1 VTEHPYKQAPD
12 RAFWSRSVSR
22 DFDASSVADA
32 PPFLLTRDDRF
43 MSAGSCFASNVRSYL
58 EGAGYRYTVTEA
70 AHPLWSEWVE
80 EAYYEAFSARYG
92 NIYTARQMVQLLERG
107 LGSFQPAEEYW
118 QSDGTLIDP
127 FRPGLRYRARSV
139 GEFRALTRQHL
150 RAVLRAV
157 EISSVFVF
165 TLGLTEAWVSTDDEA
180 VFPACPGTVA
190 GAFDERRHKFRNFSV
205 EEVTRDLVRMV
216 SLARSVNPSLK
227 VIITVSPV
235 PLVATASGQHV
246 LVATTYSKSVLRV
259 AADQASRTLPDVAYF
274 PAYELVTGPQSG
286 GQAFEADR
294 RNVCEA
300 AVANV
305 MEAFFSTFFPSA
317 TEPTAG
323 GHGDATQ
330 EPGDGHLSTQ
340 VQQDLREAL
349 ASALRAACEEEMQ
362 DESLV
367 GGRDL

>member
-216 SLARSVNPSLK
+216 SLARSVNGQS
-227 VIITVSPV
+227 
-235 PLVATASGQHV
+235 VAESDHHGVAGTAGRDRLGAARPRRDHIQQVGAARRGRSGEPDAPGCR
-246 LVATTYSKSVLRV
+246 LFPGLR
-259 AADQASRTLPDVAYF
+259 AR
-274 PAYELVTGPQSG
+274 
-286 GQAFEADR
+286 DR
-294 RNVCEA
+294 A
-300 AVANV
+300 AV
-305 MEAFFSTFFPSA
+305 
-317 TEPTAG
+317 
-323 GHGDATQ
+323 
-330 EPGDGHLSTQ
+330 
-340 VQQDLREAL
+340 
-349 ASALRAACEEEMQ
+349 
-362 DESLV
+362 
-367 GGRDL
+367 GRTGIRG